1 MADYNWTPMLQST
14 PYGDIAVND
23 PIAVAQLRAKAQAEL
38 AAQRMAAA
46 QELYAQQAI
55 VAQQRID
62 AENAVAQNALDIA
75 QKRYDEIQAAQQAQV
90 QAQAQMQAQAQQ
102 NPQAQGNF
110 DAQWQQF
117 KQSANYNAASP
128 QDKAT
133 VIEQAADSMQKMH
146 GWDNTRRDNVADA
159 IRKQEAAAGT
169 IQEDYVGPLDTAWN
183 AGVKVLSGIAKAA
196 PALKGVMDSVGGS
209 NWELGNQARILSET
223 ETSPYYGQDLETIK
237 AALRPEFEAKASK
250 AMMENKQAYDAI
262 DKVRSAALTDA
273 QLASDASRQ
282 YRSGRGFWSG
292 AYQAVTNPI
301 DTLADT
307 GEYLAP
313 AVLTGPVAGT
323 AILAASGYTESQ
335 QRNFSTAFDAAKK
348 NGASDEDATVAGL
361 RQAHTD
367 EAQAQS
373 LLASGLNAAE
383 VLGPVGARSIS
394 ILRGATSKM
403 FGKAVVAA
411 AEKEAV
417 DVVQQTAKATMRQ
430 RVADAAG
437 VLKERGLTGTL
448 LDSAKKV
455 ASTSTVKGAGSEM
468 LQEFGQSTQEKY
480 DQNLAEVMAGT
491 RSQDRLTEGIWQA
504 GWSGAGAAMV
514 LGGAFGKLEGITKAD
529 SKAAKLA
536 STAGNTDRA
545 SQQSALDGEDITLDA
560 TATTGSPVD
569 QSGFTPD
576 TAEYTDDDLSK
587 HAKGLTRAPER
598 TEGDTFASYYNKVQ
612 TEIDAAVKLA
622 QENDKS
628 PIAGVE
634 SNLLMLRAEE
644 VEKLRVKLASVAQ
657 KAATDSMGVDRTKL
671 TAGYIAGVLHD
682 KGDTATADAVIKQVI
697 GNFPTVPTIDAARI
711 AINNNPKAF
720 QAETFKTDFK
730 AALDD
735 TLSRLDVDT
744 RAKYDALTKPANPIS
759 DVPVPEQAVLA
770 EPATPIVQDGE
781 RNPLLDVQIQPPVQQ
796 VEPLPNTPDTLAMV
810 ADKVKNNETLTA
822 EEQAYATANEGKISA
837 RLGNYIQGNDVSEM
851 EYQTFKE
858 TGVVPQAIVDRVAR
872 GEMNVHETVASPRAI
887 EMAKEVQRRKE
898 FVDAVA
904 QGKSTESLRR
914 TTEPAPDTKLNENIT
929 TPVEGFDA
937 YTIDMNAGFDAVNTG
952 DMDFELDPA
961 TSPDA
966 NQLSQ
971 TARAQAIA
979 DVAQDKPALK
989 QLIHKWY
996 DTKKTTTP
1004 ALKQLIDHIIDK
1016 LPHDLE
1022 VRISNMAG
1030 DGKAY
1035 TSIKEGAYVE
1045 GTNVITLAENVQQP
1059 ERVFMHE
1066 AMHVV
1071 TADAIEKA
1079 RTSMGDSRASY
1090 DALLR
1095 ILSNDKVREVL
1106 NKVVPVDFAF
1116 DPLTY
1121 AKEAITVLTDTRYN
1135 HIRTALSKIN
1145 VEVQQ
1150 LQRTNA
1156 MKAIWTKVAKL
1167 IGWDGKSGT
1176 TDALSALYAH
1186 TFNLVSK
1193 PTMREGGDILFAAYR
1208 PGAMDLI
1215 KFARP
1220 DSKAL
1225 HDGVVW
1231 QDPANGEWVAEY
1243 VDGNGAEHTR
1253 KFDNSSEAVTYV
1265 TDNGLHPMARGR
1277 NTRLHKEA
1285 AIPTPEMRLSMMGKV
1300 VKGVVRVV
1308 ETLKGN
1314 GFDSQDT
1321 IRLATEA
1328 GVYWSHYLSTAFVD
1342 DLKLMEAMDATGA
1355 LAKDIKT
1362 NRRATTSDLER
1373 PGYGRMST
1381 NAAIDRFKERL
1392 HAAGI
1397 GVDAAGEFAYAMA
1410 IPGYL
1415 KAVAINNGNDPYTLK
1430 VTQYRGSGFSF
1441 TDKNGVK
1448 HQAVFKP
1455 GMTMEQKI
1463 AAEMEVVD
1471 LYKAQFTKAEL
1482 DTMTGIMMPLWKANR
1497 AILDMMVAVGGI
1509 TSRQY
1514 EAYIQNPYYAPLKDH
1529 EAHSLMKVESAIGRF
1544 TAADNPAI
1552 MLAAQIQS
1560 MRLRVGKLAELQMIG
1575 DFLSRHPTQHFE
1587 MAIESFDI
1595 KGGEITW
1602 ERPFYSDGV
1611 IRIPYANGTVLVVK
1625 PKSKAAIKFFK
1636 AGQSNAVLRAAATLN
1651 RWQALQATTGSIKFQ
1666 SAAVVWDMFMMIA
1679 NPQGAL
1685 GKDANGNWILQTK
1698 DVPRFIGRM
1707 AYYGAKNLPELFK
1720 ASATGNTA
1728 NPLVRLF
1735 HATGGS
1741 INPTVAA
1748 DFNSVRRDIT
1758 AKTLLSPSQA
1768 ADALRENKVAGS
1780 IAIANAA
1787 VGKARSV
1794 GGRVLDTA
1802 HTTGE
1807 FFRFAVFAATMEH
1820 MTQTDLSN
1828 ATKADLDDA
1837 MAKNPEAAK
1846 AAAQAANDLTTD
1858 FSRKSADPTMRSLF
1872 MFFQAAMTAT
1882 FRTLP
1887 QVMASPWGRGVMTA
1901 FVMMSIIAR
1910 MKQCDDM
1917 GTDVDGTPKCLRA
1930 KKPDALLYMTD
1941 TYGSPVPPEFR
1952 PAKSV
1957 GDNFA
1962 DVLSGRIDVM
1972 DAFLGSDACPHCGIL
1987 QSAVG
1992 AVLPIRYTH
2001 SEWDA
2006 AGLAYAFAPTALGK
2020 VFVQHAT
2027 GKDAFG
2033 SPIAAENVYDDK
2045 GRRKPNPMNWERG
2058 RPGDTQTSKDVA
2070 RAVAL
2075 ATGGSIDAIPYT
2087 YDAIFKEMMGS
2098 YISLFKDIGAGK
2110 DPMATFM
2117 PGFSGGY
2124 DSYAAKNQYEAE
2136 KKDLGRKISLLEAAQ
2151 KEGQKVDVLKLQQYT
2166 AAQKRLANLEK
2177 RSRDQRVNGMTSAEI
2192 YRLREDAKQRGDS
2205 EKVAYYNEL
2214 LDSIRPTSSQRMRG
2228 VVDSILG
2235 DSWND

>member
-38 AAQRMAAA
+38 AAQRMTDA
-46 QELYAQQAI
+46 QDLYAQQTI
-55 VAQQRID
+55 VEKQRNDAAQ
-62 AENAVAQNALDIA
+62 AVAQDALDIA
-75 QKRYDEIQAAQQAQV
+75 QKRYDEIQAAQQAQ
-90 QAQAQMQAQAQQ
+90 AQAAQQAQQ
-102 NPQAQGNF
+102 NQQVPQAQGSFN
-110 DAQWQQF
+110 AQWQQF
-117 KQSANYNAASP
+117 KQSAGYNSANP

-133 VIEQAADSMQKMH
+133 MIEQAADSMQKMH
-146 GWDNTRRDNVADA
+146 GWDNTRRDKVADA
-159 IRKQEAAAGT
+159 IRKQEAVAGT
-169 IQEDYVGPLDTAWN
+169 IQEDYVGPIDTVYN

-196 PALKGVMDSVGGS
+196 PAIKGVLDGMSGS
-209 NWELGNQARILSET
+209 NWELDNQARMLIDT
-223 ETSPYYGQDLETIK
+223 ETSPYYGQDLETVK
-237 AALRPEFEAKASK
+237 AALRPEFEAKAAK
-250 AMMENKQAYDAI
+250 AMMENKKAYDAV
-262 DKVRSAALTDA
+262 DKFRSAGLTDA

-313 AVLTGPVAGT
+313 ALLTGPIVGT
-323 AILAASGYTESQ
+323 AILGASGYTESQ
-335 QRNFSTAFDAAKK
+335 QRNFEAAFDAAKK
-348 NGASDEDATVAGL
+348 NGANDEGAMVAGL
-361 RQAHTD
+361 RQAHID

-373 LLASGLNAAE
+373 LLAAGLNAAE
-383 VLGPVGARSIS
+383 MLGPVGAKSIS
-394 ILRGATSKM
+394 ILRDATGKM
-403 FGKAVVAA
+403 FGKAVVDA

-430 RVADAAG
+430 RVADAASA
-437 VLKERGLTGTL
+437 LNDRGLSGSL
-448 LDSAKKV
+448 LDGAKKV
-455 ASTSTVKGAGSEM
+455 ASMSTVKGAGSEM
-468 LQEFGQSTQEKY
+468 LQEFSQSAQEKY
-480 DQNLAEVMAGT
+480 DQNLAEVMAGA
-491 RSQDRLTEGIWQA
+491 RSQDSLMDGVWQA
-504 GWSGAGAAMV
+504 GRAGAGAAMV
-514 LGGAFGKLEGITKAD
+514 LGGAFGKLEGIAESTNKKATE
-529 SKAAKLA
+529 AA
-536 STAGNTDRA
+536 
-545 SQQSALDGEDITLDA
+545 ALDGEDTTPLDG
-560 TATTGSPVD
+560 TAPTDMANDV
-569 QSGFTPD
+569 SGFTPD
-576 TAEYTDDDLSK
+576 EAPYTKTHEATNNKSF
-587 HAKGLTRAPER
+587 TRAPER
-598 TEGDTFASYYNKVQ
+598 VDGDTFASYYNKTQ
-612 TEIDAAVKLA
+612 AEIDASVALA
-622 QENDKS
+622 QGNDKS
-628 PIAGVE
+628 PIAGVD
-634 SNLLMLRAEE
+634 SKVLMVKAEE
-644 VEKLRVKLASVAQ
+644 LEKLRVKLASAAQ
-657 KAATDSMGVDRTKL
+657 KAATDSMGADRTKL
-671 TAGYIAGVLHD
+671 TAGYIAGALYD
-682 KGDTATADAVIKQVI
+682 KGDVSTADAIVKQVI

-711 AINNNPKAF
+711 AINTNPKAF
-720 QAETFKTDFK
+720 QSATFTADFK
-730 AALDD
+730 AAMDD
-735 TLSRLDVDT
+735 TLSRLDANT
-744 RAKYDALTKPANPIS
+744 RAKYEALTQPSNPINS
-759 DVPVPEQAVLA
+759 APQPEQAA
-770 EPATPIVQDGE
+770 PAPQTPATQG
-781 RNPLLDVQIQPPVQQ
+781 
-796 VEPLPNTPDTLAMV
+796 A
-810 ADKVKNNETLTA
+810 
-822 EEQAYATANEGKISA
+822 SA
-837 RLGNYIQGNDVSEM
+837 KAGNDTELMASVLHKLKTTKEALTPTEQVYAADNKSTLDAYLGDYRWGNEVSDA
-851 EYQTFKE
+851 EYTAFKE
-858 TGVVPQAIVDRVAR
+858 TGAIPQIIIDRVQKE
-872 GEMNVHETVASPRAI
+872 GLQEFETSSSPRAV
-887 EMAKEVQRRKE
+887 ELAKEVQRRKD
-898 FVDAVA
+898 FIDAVA
-904 QGKSTESLRR
+904 QGKPVESVRAA
-914 TTEPAPDTKLNENIT
+914 EPASDTKLNEPIT
-929 TPVEGFDA
+929 MPVEGFDA
-937 YTIDMNAGFDAVNTG
+937 YSIDMNAGFDAVNTG
-952 DMDFELDPA
+952 DMDFEIGSTASD
-961 TSPDA
+961 DK
-966 NQLSQ
+966 NQVSQ
-971 TARAQAIA
+971 AARALAIA
-979 DVAQDKPALK
+979 NAAQDKPALK
-989 QLIHKWY
+989 RIIQDWY

-1004 ALKQLIDHIIDK
+1004 ALKQLINHIIDK

-1022 VRISNMAG
+1022 VRVGNFVG
-1030 DGKAY
+1030 NDLGK
-1035 TSIKEGAYVE
+1035 TFVSVKEGAYVE

-1079 RTSMGDSRASY
+1079 RTSGGDSRASY
-1090 DALLR
+1090 DALMR
-1095 ILSNDKVREVL
+1095 ILSDAKVREVL

-1116 DPLTY
+1116 DPITY

-1145 VEVQQ
+1145 VEVRQ

-1156 MKAIWTKVAKL
+1156 MKAIWAKIAKL
-1167 IGWDGKSGT
+1167 IGWDGKAGT

-1193 PTMREGGDILFAAYR
+1193 PTMREGGNTLFAAYS

-1215 KFARP
+1215 KFSRP
-1220 DSKAL
+1220 DSKAM

-1231 QDPANGEWVAEY
+1231 QDPANGEWTAEW
-1243 VDGNGAEHTR
+1243 VDANGAERTE
-1253 KFDNSSEAVTYV
+1253 KFDNSADAVAYMA
-1265 TDNGLHPMARGR
+1265 DSGLHPTARGR
-1277 NTRLHKEA
+1277 NTRLSEEA
-1285 AIPTPEMRLSMMGKV
+1285 AVPTPEMRLSMMGKIASH
-1300 VKGVVRVV
+1300 VRRAI

-1321 IRLATEA
+1321 LRLATEA
-1328 GVYWSHYLSTAFVD
+1328 GIYWSHYLSTAFVD
-1342 DLKLMEAMDATGA
+1342 DLKLMDAMDATGA
-1355 LAKDIKT
+1355 LANDIKT

-1373 PGYGRMST
+1373 QGYGRMST
-1381 NAAIDRFKERL
+1381 NASIERFKERL
-1392 HAAGI
+1392 HVAGI
-1397 GVDAAGEFAYAMA
+1397 GVDAAGKFAYAMA
-1410 IPGYL
+1410 VPGYL
-1415 KAVAINNGNDPYTLK
+1415 KAVAANNGNDPYTLR
-1430 VTQYRGSGFSF
+1430 VTQYRGSGFNF

-1448 HQAVFKP
+1448 HQAMFKP
-1455 GMTMEQKI
+1455 GMTMDEKI

-1471 LYKAQFTKAEL
+1471 LYKAQFTKEEL

-1509 TSRQY
+1509 TARQY
-1514 EAYIQNPYYAPLKDH
+1514 DAYIKNPYYAPLKDH

-1544 TAADNPAI
+1544 TEADNPAI

-1560 MRLRVGKLAELQMIG
+1560 MRLRVGKLSELQLIG
-1575 DFLSRHPTQHFE
+1575 DFLSKHPTQHFE
-1587 MAIESFDI
+1587 LAVERFDV
-1595 KGGEITW
+1595 KGGEVTW

-1611 IRIPYANGTVLVVK
+1611 IRIPYANGTMLVVK

-1636 AGQSNAVLRAAATLN
+1636 SGQSNAVLRAAATLN

-1666 SAAVVWDMFMMIA
+1666 LAALVWDMFMMLA

-1685 GKDANGNWILQTK
+1685 GKDASGNWILQTK
-1698 DVPRFIGRM
+1698 DVPRFIARM

-1720 ASATGNTA
+1720 TSATGTTA

-1758 AKTLLSPSQA
+1758 AKTLLSPAQA
-1768 ADALRENKVAGS
+1768 AEALRDNKVAGS
-1780 IAIANAA
+1780 IAVANAA
-1787 VGKARSV
+1787 VGKARSI
-1794 GGRVLDTA
+1794 GGRALNTV

-1828 ATKADLDDA
+1828 ATKADLDAA
-1837 MAKNPEAAK
+1837 MAKNPNAAK
-1846 AAAQAANDLTTD
+1846 VAAQAANDLTTD

-1887 QVMASPWGRGVMTA
+1887 QVMSSPWGRGVMTA

-1941 TYGSPVPPEFR
+1941 EYGSPVPPEFR
-1952 PAKSV
+1952 PAKAI

-1962 DVLSGRIDVM
+1962 DVLSGRIGVM
-1972 DAFLGSDACPHCGIL
+1972 DAFLGSDACPNCGIL
-1987 QSAVG
+1987 HSVIG

-2033 SPIAAENVYDDK
+2033 NPIAAENVYDEK
-2045 GRRKPNPMNWERG
+2045 GRKKANPMNWERG
-2058 RPGDTQTSKDVA
+2058 RPGDTQMSKDVA

-2075 ATGGSIDAIPYT
+2075 ATGGSIDEVPYT

-2136 KKDLGRKISLLEAAQ
+2136 KKDLGKKISLLEAAQ
-2151 KEGQKVDVLKLQQYT
+2151 KEGKQIDVLKLQQYT
-2166 AAQKRLANLEK
+2166 AAQKRIANMEK
-2177 RSRDQRVNGMTSAEI
+2177 RNRDQRVNGMTSGEI

-2205 EKVAYYNEL
+2205 EKVAYYNEI
-2214 LDSIRPTSSQRMRG
+2214 LDSIRPTSSQRMSG
-2228 VVDSILG
+2228 MIDSILG